1 MAAVLSGVGT
11 SVAPSL
17 GGLFC
22 EEGPTGAIGV
32 SRRCLA
38 ILPRRQAMTE
48 RSERGA
54 KAGCPSGQWEL
65 TVNQPRNATGV
76 RIPHPPPWSSCSGRG
91 QSRPTGRS
99 RSERGHEERRL
110 QQRFPPA

>member
-1 MAAVLSGVGT
+1 MAVVLSGVGT
-11 SVAPSL
+11 SVDPSL

-22 EEGPTGAIGV
+22 EEGPTGAIGAA
-32 SRRCLA
+32 RRCLA

-48 RSERGA
+48 RSEHGV

-76 RIPHPPPWSSCSGRG
+76 RIPHPPR
-91 QSRPTGRS
+91 
-99 RSERGHEERRL
+99 
-110 QQRFPPA
+110 